1 MRVVLDANVLVSALL
16 APRGVP
22 AQLLELWQQGR
33 YELLVSAETL
43 AELERVLQYPRLRS
57 RYALPD
63 EQVGVFLRQLP
74 HYAVVVVPAIRLQVI
89 TSDPDDDRYL
99 ECALASGAEVIVS
112 GDGHLLALGSF
123 QGIEILTPG
132 AFLALLPDL
141 T

>member
-63 EQVGVFLRQLP
+63 EQVGVFLRLLP

-99 ECALASGAEVIVS
+99 ECALAGGAEVIIS
-112 GDGHLLALGSF
+112 GDRHLLALGSF

>member
-1 MRVVLDANVLVSALL
+1 VRVVLDANVLVSALL

-33 YELLVSAETL
+33 FELLVSAETL

-63 EQVGVFLRQLP
+63 EQVGVFLRLLP

-99 ECALASGAEVIVS
+99 ECALAGGAEVIVS